1 MMVGDKMEGLTE
13 KEKQFLQRVFKAANI
28 ILDDM
33 EKSNDIVDF
42 DRNDLFSLA
51 EKLNIDYWS

>member
-1 MMVGDKMEGLTE
+1 MEELTE